1 MSPRELL
8 MEKRDKSMRRK
19 LITSTSRARH
29 AYFWKTFDRIFGEA
43 NQ

>member
-1 MSPRELL
+1 MSPRERL

-19 LITSTSRARH
+19 LITSPSLARH
-29 AYFWKTFDRIFGEA
+29 AYFWKNFDRIFGGA

>member
-19 LITSTSRARH
+19 LITFSLARH